1 MAYKK
6 RTYRKKRPIYRR
18 KAGPVKRAIRKVKKE
33 MFAKKVKTVVNKLSE
48 TKVVNNASLSRPI
61 YNTNNSANFQ
71 GSIIPLGPGS
81 GAPNL
86 FTISQGTGQG
96 NRIGNKIQTVKMMIR
111 GNVRLNTYATNTT
124 NYNPVPGYIT
134 MWIVK
139 LKPFL
144 NDDVTTLKA
153 VIDGSFFQ
161 SGSGGIGMSGQTTD
175 LYRQVNTQQ
184 IQVIKRRVWK
194 VGTSYVP
201 GSSGGT
207 SGDLSNQLWA
217 NNDFSLVR
225 IFKQDITKAVPKVM
239 LFNDANDNYVN
250 RHSYL
255 FFTFIRMD
263 GAIPQ
268 TNVGVYSGVIP
279 AYVDME
285 VDYMFKDV

>member
-18 KAGPVKRAIRKVKKE
+18 KAGPVKRSIRKAKKG
-33 MFAKKVKTVVNKLSE
+33 MFAKKVKRVVNKMSE
-48 TKVVNNASLSRPI
+48 TKVVNNASVSRPI
-61 YNTNNSANFQ
+61 YNVLNSSQFQ

-81 GAPNL
+81 ASPAL

-96 NRIGNKIQTVKMMIR
+96 NRVGNKIQTVKMMLR
-111 GNVRLNTYATNTT
+111 GNVRLNTYFNNTT
-124 NYNPVPGYIT
+124 NYNPIPGYVT

-161 SGSGGIGMSGQTTD
+161 SGSGGVGMSGQTSD
-175 LYRQVNTQQ
+175 LYRQVNSQQ
-184 IQVIKRRVWK
+184 IQLIKRRVWK
-194 VGTSYVP
+194 VGTSSFP
-201 GSSGGT
+201 GGGASGT
-207 SGDLSNQLWA
+207 GDQSNQYWN
-217 NNDFSLVR
+217 NNDFSLTR

-239 LFNDANDNYVN
+239 AFNDANDNYVN

-268 TNVGVYSGVIP
+268 TSLGAYSGVIP